1 VEQPLQKT
9 AALTVYIHQQPYT
22 RSAMDKKLSVL
33 PVFLP
38 LIAGATLVYGQE
50 TTATAA
56 PSIEVKPG
64 STAFCLYELPSN
76 EDGKRRWVN
85 LGIVQ
90 YVEFSRNELKVYYGG
105 GNLGS
110 GHEAKFPIS
119 STAQLEETL
128 NKIKQTAAN
137 CR

>member
-1 VEQPLQKT
+1 
-9 AALTVYIHQQPYT
+9 
-22 RSAMDKKLSVL
+22 MDKKVSLL
-33 PVFLP
+33 PVVLP

-50 TTATAA
+50 PTAPA
-56 PSIEVKPG
+56 PAPVEAKTG

-110 GHEAKFPIS
+110 GHEAKFPVAS
-119 STAQLEETL
+119 PTQLEETL
-128 NKIKQTAAN
+128 NKIRQTAAN